1 MPKTS
6 EVAIVGGG
14 VIGCSI
20 AYYLAKRGIRSAVF
34 EQRGFASGASGATA
48 GVVGPLWHISPDSK
62 DAFALGLRS
71 LDAFPRLASEL
82 AEAGIDPAFRQSGI
96 LKVALSGENAQEL
109 MDNLTWQGEL
119 GLGASWVDAD
129 DALRMEPHLNP
140 DVIGG
145 VLSPQEG
152 YVHGRRLVDSLVHA
166 ATRLGAIFLEGV
178 EVVGLVA
185 EGRRVSGVRT
195 SAETYGADHVVIAAG
210 PWSGLAGRW
219 IPESLP
225 VRPVKGQRI
234 LLRKPGFMPSLPVN
248 DFGGY
253 VMPQPDGSIL
263 VASTRHEGE
272 FDDRVTADA
281 IGELIGRAIGAF
293 PILQN
298 AGFLGAIAG
307 VRPGSPD
314 GVPIIGPVPRWEGLS
329 VASGHD
335 SVGVMLAPGT
345 AQLIADYIDGGDARA
360 LKPFSPS
367 RFERAS

>member
-1 MPKTS
+1 M
-6 EVAIVGGG
+6 
-14 VIGCSI
+14 
-20 AYYLAKRGIRSAVF
+20 
-34 EQRGFASGASGATA
+34 
-48 GVVGPLWHISPDSK
+48 
-62 DAFALGLRS
+62 
-71 LDAFPRLASEL
+71 
-82 AEAGIDPAFRQSGI
+82 
-96 LKVALSGENAQEL
+96 SGENAQEL
-109 MDNLTWQGEL
+109 TDNLTWQGEL

-140 DVIGG
+140 NVIGG
-145 VLSPQEG
+145 VLSPREG
-152 YVHGRRLVDSLVHA
+152 YVQGRRLVDSLVHA
-166 ATRLGAIFLEGV
+166 ATRLGATFLEGV

-195 SAETYGADHVVIAAG
+195 SAETYGTDHVVIAAG
-210 PWSGLAGRW
+210 PWSGLARRW

-345 AQLIADYIDGGDARA
+345 AQLMADYIDGGDARA
-360 LKPFSPS
+360 LEPFSPS